1 MTTGKK
7 PSGAQGI
14 GAVGSDGRALRQ
26 ETQSTLHLGN
36 PVDGGGNQAT
46 AGVAP
51 DPAFEALSS
60 LYPLDPERGEV
71 SKDLTKLIAFYLP
84 QYHRVPENSEW
95 WGPGF
100 TEWTNVARGK
110 PNFLGHHQP
119 NIPRE
124 LGYYDLTHPDTM
136 REQAAL
142 AKLYG
147 IHAFCF
153 YHYWFSGK
161 RILERPVDAFLGS
174 DIDINFCLCWAN
186 ENWTRTWDGDTRS
199 VLMEQKYAEGDAEA
213 FIDSLID
220 SFRDPRYI
228 RVDGKPMLLVYRAKD
243 IPNPKQWFG
252 IWRERVREQGFPGLH
267 IAVVDFYDIS
277 TPDEVDADSLVEF
290 PPHKFNGPQ
299 NHPTV
304 FPTMSNSN
312 FAGGVIDYPKVIAQ
326 SAHRRVPPFK
336 LFRGIMPSWDNTAR
350 RQDTPTIVMNA
361 RPDLYGAWLSYLRT
375 YARRESPD
383 ETNRFIFINAWNEWG
398 EGCYLEPDQ
407 RWGLSYLE
415 NTLKSSYYEAASAG
429 EQSLDGARE
438 LLFQR
443 LGEVLAASRSDLEV
457 GSGGEAP
464 GHVLAA
470 ETSRLNCPRTAP
482 PAISREGSRPH

>member
-1 MTTGKK
+1 M
-7 PSGAQGI
+7 
-14 GAVGSDGRALRQ
+14 
-26 ETQSTLHLGN
+26 
-36 PVDGGGNQAT
+36 
-46 AGVAP
+46 
-51 DPAFEALSS
+51 SS

-124 LGYYDLTHPDTM
+124 LGYYDLTYPDTM

-199 VLMEQKYAEGDAEA
+199 VLMEQKYAEGDAES

-252 IWRERVREQGFPGLH
+252 IWRERVREQGFPGTPYRRRRFLRH
-267 IAVVDFYDIS
+267 IHPGRGRRRFPGRIS
-277 TPDEVDADSLVEF
+277 
-290 PPHKFNGPQ
+290 
-299 NHPTV
+299 
-304 FPTMSNSN
+304 
-312 FAGGVIDYPKVIAQ
+312 
-326 SAHRRVPPFK
+326 SA
-336 LFRGIMPSWDNTAR
+336 
-350 RQDTPTIVMNA
+350 
-361 RPDLYGAWLSYLRT
+361 
-375 YARRESPD
+375 
-383 ETNRFIFINAWNEWG
+383 
-398 EGCYLEPDQ
+398 
-407 RWGLSYLE
+407 
-415 NTLKSSYYEAASAG
+415 
-429 EQSLDGARE
+429 
-438 LLFQR
+438 
-443 LGEVLAASRSDLEV
+443 
-457 GSGGEAP
+457 
-464 GHVLAA
+464 
-470 ETSRLNCPRTAP
+470 
-482 PAISREGSRPH
+482 